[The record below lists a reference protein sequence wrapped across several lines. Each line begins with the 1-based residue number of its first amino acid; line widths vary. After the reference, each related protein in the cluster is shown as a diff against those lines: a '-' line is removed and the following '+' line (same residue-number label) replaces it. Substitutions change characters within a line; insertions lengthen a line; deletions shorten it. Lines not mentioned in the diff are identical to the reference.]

1 MALYD
6 NGSADVVMPVA
17 PMGMGGGNNGTSF
30 GWGGDGSFWIIILF
44 LFAMFNGG
52 WGTGWGNNN
61 AGGMF
66 PYMMNNTTNND
77 MQRGFDQS
85 AIMNGIN
92 GINSSLANAEVSR
105 CNGISN
111 VIGAVNGGFTG
122 LQSTLAANQMGLYQT
137 LNGNQ
142 SDILQAMNTANMTQM
157 QNTNTLAMSLQN
169 CCCENRAGLADLK
182 YNIATEACADRQ
194 AVNNGVRDI
203 MAANSA
209 NTNALL
215 NTINSGIQSIQD
227 KLCQQEIDALKAQN
241 ANLQTQV
248 NLANLQASQTAQTG
262 QILADNAAQTVA
274 LERYLNPAPIPAYV
288 VANPNSGC
296 GCGYNT
302 GCGCGM

>member
-6 NGSADVVMPVA
+6 NGNSDIVMPVA
-17 PMGMGGGNNGTSF
+17 PMGYNNMNSGF

-52 WGTGWGNNN
+52 WGNGWGANGG
-61 AGGMF
+61 GGMMPF
-66 PYMMNNTTNND
+66 MMNNSANND
-77 MQRGFDQS
+77 MQRGFDQQ
-85 AIMNGIN
+85 AIMGGIGGLN
-92 GINSSLANAEVSR
+92 TALAAAEVSR
-105 CNGISN
+105 CNMSN
-111 VIGAVNGGFTG
+111 DIVGAINTGFSG
-122 LQSTLAANQMGLYQT
+122 LQNTLANNQMGLYQS
-137 LNGNQ
+137 LNQ
-142 SDILQAMNTANMTQM
+142 ANMAQM
-157 QNTNTLAMSLQN
+157 QNTNTLAMGLQN

-194 AVNNGVRDI
+194 AVNDGVRDI
-203 MAANSA
+203 MAATSA

-227 KLCQQEIDALKAQN
+227 KLCQQEIDALKTQN
-241 ANLQTQV
+241 ANLQTQI
-248 NLANLQASQTAQTG
+248 NLASLRESQTAQTG

-288 VANPNSGC
+288 VANPNGC
-296 GCGYNT
+296 GCGTYNQ